1 MRRPR
6 RLVGVA
12 LCARKLHAVPPSAPI
27 PESQLTR
34 QSRAPLIAGSGTPFK
49 GLRTRRIAPFPF
61 RPSGSPSPRL
71 PAQIGSAG
79 DAQRP
84 PLGLTGVRAPLLEVS

>member
-1 MRRPR
+1 M
-6 RLVGVA
+6 A
-12 LCARKLHAVPPSAPI
+12 LCARNLHAVPRERTYPRIAAHP
-27 PESQLTR
+27 
-34 QSRAPLIAGSGTPFK
+34 AVAGSGTPFK